1 MSAGQALQLMGT
13 ASILILA
20 GLLFDVARNVQR
32 FTRFGREALVC
43 IASYLLMVAVI
54 RMLVLFGWLDQVE
67 GRIVNGMLAIPFIVI
82 LGQIVWIRN
91 HVNGREKSYEI
102 PRTSR

>member
-1 MSAGQALQLMGT
+1 MSPGQALQLMGT
-13 ASILILA
+13 ASIVLLA
-20 GLLFDVARNVQR
+20 LLLLDVARNVRR

-43 IASYLLMVAVI
+43 VASYLLTAAVV
-54 RMLVLFGWLDQVE
+54 RMAVLFGWLDQVE

-91 HVNGREKSYEI
+91 HVNGREKSYET